1 MASWRKPPAAVTL
14 NTSPTLS
21 GRIFKKMSYYVY
33 VLRSINFE
41 RNYVGF
47 TKNLHKRLKQHNLG
61 RTKSTKPFKPWKILF
76 FEVFNSKEEALI
88 REKFLKTGKGREYIK
103 NKWPRGATE

>member
-1 MASWRKPPAAVTL
+1 MK
-14 NTSPTLS
+14 
-21 GRIFKKMSYYVY
+21 YYVY

-47 TKNLHKRLKQHNLG
+47 TKNLYSRLRQHNSG
-61 RTKSTKPFKPWKILF
+61 KTKSTKPYLPWKILF
-76 FEVFNSKEEALI
+76 FQEFGSKEAALK

-103 NKWPRGATE
+103 SASWRN